1 MMNTITFKTSDGP
14 DVSFIGQFVADDT
27 EQSVTTAIYDTQS
40 GNWFVAITNSS
51 NILIVYRVIE
61 NKSVSDLIDFL
72 GHTDGAER
80 LYKKL
85 GIDTTQHPD

>member
-1 MMNTITFKTSDGP
+1 MKTIAFKTSDGP
-14 DVSFIGQFVADDT
+14 DISFIGQFVADDT

-61 NKSVSDLIDFL
+61 NQSVSDLISFL
-72 GHTDGAER
+72 GYTDGAKR
-80 LYKKL
+80 LYMKL
-85 GIDTTQHPD
+85 GIDTTQHPG